1 MRARATLLEN
11 RAARNILPL
20 PSVRNP
26 IKLGVVGLGPR
37 SAGNVIRKS
46 LLYEDFN
53 LVSVCDIRPEL
64 VDKAVTE
71 VQQSHNIK
79 IKGYTDFDKMLAN
92 EQLDAVA
99 VQIDADKQIA
109 LACQAMEAGC
119 HVMVEVPLAY
129 SIEDCWKA
137 VVTTERTGKIF
148 LLMEQLRYS
157 GYIRAWHEIVKS
169 GIIGKPLL
177 AEGEYFASKSEMY
190 FQDNRGRF
198 YDPNQAKTVPD
209 VMPTWRNRVPNIGY
223 LPHELSPLLY
233 VLDDRVKRVVGM
245 STKKPSYKYSNLNH
259 ADMQVALMHTEK
271 DVLMKMAV
279 GHGTAA
285 IKRGEMSGHWHHIK
299 GTEGVLEWQRSDSEK
314 PKLWVENWQLNQ
326 PIEMPWGVARTD
338 APPEAINSGHGDCD
352 YYVFAQFADAVLR
365 GVALEFDI
373 YKAADTAAPAI
384 LAAVS
389 MDQDNMPQEVPD
401 FRPGPNRKH
410 GQLPTNMK
418 L

>member
-11 RAARNILPL
+11 RAPRNVLPL
-20 PSVRNP
+20 PSVDNP

-37 SAGNVIRKS
+37 SAGNVIRKA
-46 LLYEDFN
+46 LLYEDYN
-53 LVSVCDIRPEL
+53 LVSVCDMRPEL
-64 VDKAVTE
+64 VNKVVTDI
-71 VQQSHNIK
+71 QQSHNLK
-79 IKGYTDFDKMLAN
+79 INGYTNYDKMLAN

-99 VQIDADKQIA
+99 VQIDADKQIS

-129 SIEDCWKA
+129 SIEDCWRA

-157 GYIRAWHEIVKS
+157 GYIRAWREIVKS
-169 GIIGKPLL
+169 GIIGKPLF

-190 FQDNRGRF
+190 FQDCKGRF
-198 YDPNQAKTVPD
+198 YDPNQASD
-209 VMPTWRNRVPNIGY
+209 VSDAMPTWRSKAHNIGY

-245 STKKPSYKYSNLNH
+245 STKKPSYKYPNLDRS
-259 ADMQVALMHTEK
+259 DMQVALMQTEN
-271 DVLMKMAV
+271 DVLMRMAV
-279 GHGTAA
+279 GHATAA
-285 IKRGEMSGHWHHIK
+285 IKRGDMSGHWHHIK

-314 PKLWVENWQLNQ
+314 PKLWIEKWQLNQ
-326 PIEMPWGVARTD
+326 PIEVPWNTSRTD
-338 APPEAINSGHGDCD
+338 APPEAVNSGHGDCD

-384 LAAVS
+384 LSAVS
-389 MDQDNMPQEVPD
+389 IEQENAPQEVPD

-410 GQLPTNMK
+410 GNLPTNIK